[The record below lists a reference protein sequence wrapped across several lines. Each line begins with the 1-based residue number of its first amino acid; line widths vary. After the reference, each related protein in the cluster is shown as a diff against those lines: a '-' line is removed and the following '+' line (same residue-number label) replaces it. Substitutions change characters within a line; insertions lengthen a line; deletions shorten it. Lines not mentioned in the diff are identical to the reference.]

1 MKLIETPLPGVLV
14 VEPEVFGDSR
24 GYFFEAYNWA
34 KYQQQGFTDRFVQD
48 NVSLSTRKGILR
60 GLHFQW
66 PNPQGKLVSALRG
79 EIFDVAVD
87 IREGSPTF
95 GQWHAVIL
103 SEENHRMLF
112 VPKGFAHGFCTLS
125 EEALVTYKCTDFFS
139 KEDDGGI
146 HYLDPTLAIEWPLD
160 DVFLS
165 EKDQNLPLLNDLPP
179 HKRPQYFGE

>member
-1 MKLIETPLPGVLV
+1 MKLLETPLPDLLV
-14 VEPEVFGDSR
+14 VEPDVFEDSR

-48 NVSLSTRKGILR
+48 NVSLSTRKGIVR

-87 IREGSPTF
+87 IREGSPTY

-125 EEALVTYKCTDFFS
+125 DEALVTYKCTDFFS

-146 HYLDPTLAIEWPLD
+146 HYLDPMLAIDWPLR
-160 DVFLS
+160 DVHLS
-165 EKDQNLPLLNDLPP
+165 EKDMNQPMLSELPP
-179 HKRPQYFGE
+179 HKRPQYSR

>member
-1 MKLIETPLPGVLV
+1 MKLLETPLPDLLV
-14 VEPEVFGDSR
+14 VEPDVFEDSR

-48 NVSLSTRKGILR
+48 NVSLSTRKGIVR

-87 IREGSPTF
+87 IREGSPTY

-125 EEALVTYKCTDFFS
+125 DEALVTYKCTDFFS

-146 HYLDPTLAIEWPLD
+146 HYLDPTLAIDWPLK
-160 DVFLS
+160 DVLLS
-165 EKDQNLPLLNDLPP
+165 EKDMNQPMLSELPS
-179 HKRPQYFGE
+179 HKKPQYSR

>member
-165 EKDQNLPLLNDLPP
+165 EKDQNQPLWNDLPP
-179 HKRPQYFGE
+179 HKRPQYFDE